1 MSASPQRLSD
11 SQYEQLQVII
21 RRLTGINMTSAKRT
35 MVTRRVHNRMLERD
49 IDSVD
54 RYLQLLDAGDPFEI
68 ELFSNAVTTNL
79 TSFFREHHH
88 FEFLEQRFFPA
99 FLQGHLGRGNT
110 LRLWS
115 AGCSTG
121 EEPYSI
127 AMSMLENLPNIARYD
142 ARVLATDIDSQV
154 LAACARG
161 HYNEARIAKVPAA
174 LKARY
179 FEQSVVDGVS
189 TYVATKALRQRI
201 VFNQLNL
208 LERWPMSGPFD
219 LIFCRNVIIYFDKD
233 VQRELVNRYADALTP
248 DGILIV
254 GHSESLMGIS
264 DRFRLLGKTVYA
276 RQS

>member
-35 MVTRRVHNRMLERD
+35 MATRRVHNRMLERD

-54 RYLQLLDAGDPFEI
+54 RYLQLLDAGDSSEI
-68 ELFSNAVTTNL
+68 D
-79 TSFFREHHH
+79 
-88 FEFLEQRFFPA
+88 LEQRFFPA
-99 FLQGHLGRGNT
+99 FLQGHLGRGNR

-161 HYNEARIAKVPAA
+161 HYNEARIAKVPPA
-174 LKARY
+174 LRARY
-179 FEQSVVDGVS
+179 FEQAVVDGEP

-254 GHSESLMGIS
+254 GHSESLMEIS